1 MIALFYG
8 RRRRGINIAP
18 AATRIMF
25 ANQLRGLA
33 ALSVAVSHLVG
44 VFWLMRDFVGLA
56 TFSPA
61 QPGPPPA
68 LVGAISFAWFQFGPF
83 GVGVFFLISGLV
95 VPISL
100 ARHTRLSFLAARL
113 LRVYPTYVAA
123 LLIEMGVLA
132 AAAAHWHRPFTHG
145 ARALLANALL
155 IFDLVG
161 EPSVDLV
168 NWTLGVE
175 VKFYLL
181 LALIA
186 PWARAGKLRAPFAAA
201 ALLAGGAALLGHS
214 RHAAAPLAQAL
225 CADAVFLVF
234 MLIGVLFNFRL
245 RGLLS
250 RARFIAS
257 VAAMAAL
264 FVAAWRSGPLAAQYP
279 VVTANYG
286 FALALFSTLYL
297 ARRWMRPLA
306 ILDAAA
312 AISFPFY
319 LVHSMIGYSVMKVA
333 LLDFALGY
341 PAALAL
347 ALAAA
352 VAVATALHL
361 TIERLTIRLGRG
373 LAPARTGA
381 RAIMSSP
388 GPSPGGPAPGQARA
402 RLAADH

>member
-1 MIALFYG
+1 MSAEG
-8 RRRRGINIAP
+8 ASAEGAEG
-18 AATRIMF
+18 AARITF

-56 TFSPA
+56 TFSPV
-61 QPGPPPA
+61 QPGEPPG

-113 LRVYPTYVAA
+113 LRIYPTYVAA

-132 AAAAHWHRPFTHG
+132 AAAAYWHHPFAYG
-145 ARALLANALL
+145 ARTLAANALL
-155 IFDLVG
+155 VFNLVG

-175 VKFYLL
+175 LKFYLL

-186 PWARAGKLRAPFAAA
+186 PQVRAGRVGVLFVLAG
-201 ALLAGGAALLGHS
+201 LLAGAQALLRHS
-214 RHAAAPLAQAL
+214 PYAAWPLAQTL
-225 CADAVFLVF
+225 SADAVYLVF
-234 MLIGVLFNFRL
+234 MLIGVLFNYRL

-250 RARFIAS
+250 RGGCAAA

-264 FVAAWRSGPLAAQYP
+264 CAACWRMSALAPQYP

-286 FALALFSTLYL
+286 FALALFCVLYL
-297 ARRWMRPLA
+297 LRRRIRPTGA
-306 ILDAAA
+306 LDAAA

-333 LLDFALGY
+333 MLAFGLGY
-341 PAALAL
+341 PGALAL
-347 ALAAA
+347 ALVAAA
-352 VAVATALHL
+352 GVATVLHL
-361 TIERLTIRLGRG
+361 TIERATIRLGRHLARPRAGRSHDIAGQDTGVPSTDLPSSAG
-373 LAPARTGA
+373 LSR
-381 RAIMSSP
+381 
-388 GPSPGGPAPGQARA
+388 
-402 RLAADH
+402 